1 MDQVLSGLQGT
12 DMFVYLDDIVQY
24 ASSMTEH
31 QLKFNKLAERLRK
44 ANLKLQPD
52 KCEFLRKEV
61 IYLGHVIS
69 ENGVKP
75 DPKKIQAV
83 KEFPWPRNSKNIKQF
98 LGLVGY
104 YRRFIPNFS
113 KTAKLLTNLLKKD
126 EKLSG
131 PKRKTKPSR
140 NYSLCSE
147 PFLQYRDFTGLKPFI
162 VTTDAF
168 GYAIEGILCQD
179 TIEKDL
185 SVAYLPLLLSK
196 AEQNYF
202 TIEKE
207 LFAIVYSS
215 IFPTL
220 CLW

>member
-1 MDQVLSGLQGT
+1 MHESDAQKTAFNTPHRHYHLNRMPFGLKNTPTTFQRFMDQVLSGLQGT

-104 YRRFIPNFS
+104 YRRFIPN
-113 KTAKLLTNLLKKD
+113 LLAVFRT
-126 EKLSG
+126 
-131 PKRKTKPSR
+131 
-140 NYSLCSE
+140 
-147 PFLQYRDFTGLKPFI
+147 F
-162 VTTDAF
+162 
-168 GYAIEGILCQD
+168 
-179 TIEKDL
+179 
-185 SVAYLPLLLSK
+185 
-196 AEQNYF
+196 F
-202 TIEKE
+202 TISRFYGIK
-207 LFAIVYSS
+207 AVYSNNRCIRLRNRRYIMS
-215 IFPTL
+215 GYNRKRFVRCVSSTL
-220 CLW
+220 T